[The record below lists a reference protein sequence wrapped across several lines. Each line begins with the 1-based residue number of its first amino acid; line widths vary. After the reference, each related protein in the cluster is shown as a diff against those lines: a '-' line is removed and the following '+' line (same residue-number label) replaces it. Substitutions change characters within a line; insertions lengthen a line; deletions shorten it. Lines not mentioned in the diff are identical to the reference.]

1 MIYSDIEK
9 YFSENVPQKNYS
21 ELSIDKESESSLIS
35 SSKKSYDF
43 DELNTKIKTSDTI
56 IFNSKKIS
64 LVEFKNGDKIKEIDI
79 RLKCSESIMSFL
91 NFILEEQ
98 VVETLCFPS
107 QFFQFYLVF
116 NRKKI
121 NASQV
126 NHFGNIQRKL
136 QKEYSN
142 FYSKVVIINQDQ
154 FKRVFRIWEFSKRY

>member
-21 ELSIDKESESSLIS
+21 ELSIDKESENSLIN
-35 SSKKSYDF
+35 SSKESFDF

-56 IFNSKKIS
+56 IFNTEKIS
-64 LVEFKNGDKIKEIDI
+64 LVEFKNGDKIKEVDI

-91 NFILEEQ
+91 NFILEEK
-98 VVETLCFPS
+98 VVETIYFPS

-142 FYSKVVIINQDQ
+142 FYSKIVILNQDQ
-154 FKRVFRIWEFSKRY
+154 FKKVFRI